1 MSMKVLKIIFF
12 PITLLVYLFIWI
24 GRQINKIFIGM
35 FFKKVTISKIDAL
48 SGEEFE
54 NICKLIFKYVGYKV
68 TMTPKSNDYGADL
81 ILNKRYKFVVQAK
94 LYYNH
99 GVGNKAVQEVTSAL
113 KYYQAQFAVVITN
126 WHFTR
131 QAKDM
136 AEIQNVI
143 LIERQDIL
151 DFLNDVKFRTK
162 KSKVF
167 DLIAHYKVHVEK
179 Y

>member
-1 MSMKVLKIIFF
+1 MTILKIVFF
-12 PITLLVYLFIWI
+12 PITIIYYIGLFIY
-24 GRQINKIFIGM
+24 RKIEKLFIDN
-35 FFKKVTISKIDAL
+35 FFKNTTISKIDAL

-113 KYYQAQFAVVITN
+113 KYYQAQFAVVMTN

>member
-1 MSMKVLKIIFF
+1 
-12 PITLLVYLFIWI
+12 
-24 GRQINKIFIGM
+24 M

-143 LIERQDIL
+143 LIERQDIP